1 METLILVSNNTLF
14 SISILLLTLIFFIF
28 IIKKFIKN
36 SGKLMKYLYFIY
48 FISIFRIFTKN
59 LDLFHSNKAIG
70 IFYIIL
76 SFSLIKFIDIVLHE
90 SYYKAKKDFEIPHLV
105 RNIIVV
111 VTFVISLL
119 LILKNYFNVNL
130 TSLLTTSAI
139 LSAVIGLAV
148 QDTLTTFIA
157 GLVLTSDKSIE
168 IGDNIIIKDIMGRVI
183 DTNWRTTKLMKAGG
197 GIVNIPNNL
206 ILKEMTI
213 NYFKTSELILSIKV
227 SASYADPPNKV
238 KAILLDVALNN
249 ENTVKTNEPFVII
262 SSYGDYAINYELKLW
277 IKAEF
282 FRKVQVES
290 EIYTT
295 IWYAFK
301 RNGIK
306 IPYPIREIL
315 TPEDMEDKFCP
326 VNNSYF
332 KKVEFLKNLSSQELG
347 EIANASRLK
356 IYGKDEYI
364 FFQGDKG
371 NSFFIIKSGSV
382 SIILDGRV
390 ISKLGEG
397 SFFGEMSLLTGNPR
411 TASIKTLEDTEV
423 LVIDKESFK
432 TFIQNNKVLLENVL
446 EYLTI
451 REEEQ
456 LNFKEKLS
464 LSSQEKSKQIQNIK
478 ENTLQKLLRFFEI

>member
-1 METLILVSNNTLF
+1 MEPLILISNNTLF
-14 SISILLLTLIFFIF
+14 AISIILLTLVFFIF
-28 IIKKFIKN
+28 VIKKYIEN

-48 FISIFRIFTKN
+48 FIVIFKISTRN
-59 LDLFHSNKAIG
+59 LDLLHSNKAIG

-90 SYYKAKKDFEIPHLV
+90 LYYKSKKDFEIPHLV

-111 VTFVISLL
+111 VAFVISLL
-119 LILKNYFNVNL
+119 LLLKNYFNVNL

-168 IGDNIIIKDIMGRVI
+168 IGDNIVVKDIMGKVI
-183 DTNWRTTKLMKAGG
+183 DTNWRTTKLIKAGG

-206 ILKEMTI
+206 ISKEMTI
-213 NYFKTSELILSIKV
+213 NYFKISELILSIKV
-227 SASYADPPNKV
+227 SASYSDPPNKV
-238 KAILLDVALNN
+238 KKILLDVALKN
-249 ENTVKTNEPFVII
+249 ENTLKTIEPFVII
-262 SSYGDYAINYELKLW
+262 SSYGDSAINYELKLW
-277 IKAEF
+277 IKDEF
-282 FRKVQVES
+282 FKKAIVET
-290 EIYTT
+290 EIYTS

-306 IPYPIREIL
+306 IPYQIREIL
-315 TPEDMEDKFCP
+315 TPSDLEEKFCSID
-326 VNNSYF
+326 NSYF
-332 KKVEFLKNLSSQELG
+332 KKVEFLKNLDSQQIG

-356 IYGKDEYI
+356 LYGKDEYI

-371 NSFFIIKSGSV
+371 DSFFIIKSGSV
-382 SIILDGRV
+382 SIILDERI
-390 ISKLGEG
+390 ISTLGEG

-411 TASIKTLEDTEV
+411 TASIKALEDTEV
-423 LVIDKESFK
+423 LVLDKKSFK
-432 TFIQNNKVLLENVL
+432 TFIQNNKIILNNVL
-446 EYLTI
+446 EYLTV

-456 LNFKEKLS
+456 LDFKEKYNS
-464 LSSQEKSKQIQNIK
+464 NIQEKTRKMQNIK
-478 ENTLQKLLRFFEI
+478 ENTLQKRLRFFEI